1 MSNGAP
7 VGPGVNDDSAMALGQ
22 SPRLSIR
29 DRLIDRPIIDR
40 PRLWPN
46 GSGYGSGFSADV
58 VASSSAQFRHWLY
71 LAICSSS
78 LF

>member
-7 VGPGVNDDSAMALGQ
+7 VGPRVNDDSAMALGR
-22 SPRLSIR
+22 SPL
-29 DRLIDRPIIDR
+29 LIDR
-40 PRLWPN
+40 PRLWPSN
-46 GSGYGSGFSADV
+46 SGYGSGFSADV

-71 LAICSSS
+71 LAIPSSS